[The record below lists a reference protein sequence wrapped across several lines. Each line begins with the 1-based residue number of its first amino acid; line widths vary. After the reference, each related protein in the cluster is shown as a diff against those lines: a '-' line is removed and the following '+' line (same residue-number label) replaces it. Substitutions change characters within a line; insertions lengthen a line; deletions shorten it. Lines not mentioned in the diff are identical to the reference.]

1 LLNIKVKFMIFFRKY
16 SKLFTAIIALSTS
29 FVFGVHAQ
37 EADNSGSQAFS
48 YSNKARFHPDIG
60 RNGMVTAQEPLAA
73 QVGRNILAMGGNAV
87 DAAVATGFAL
97 AVTHPVAGNIGGGGF
112 MIISLPDQEE
122 VIALD
127 YREMAPAAASRDM
140 LLDDAG
146 NYDSNLS
153 FYTYLGTGVPGSVM
167 GMTQALE
174 KYGTMSLKDVMAPA
188 IKLAEEGHV
197 LNYAKAFELKS
208 GEEKLRKDPSSVQ
221 YFLNNNGPLYKMG
234 DLFVQSDLANTL
246 KIISDKGASGFYQGY
261 IADLIVEE
269 MKTNRGLIT
278 HEDLKNYKAVERK
291 VIKGTFRGYDV
302 YTMPPASS
310 GGIHLVQMLNILENY
325 DLKSMGHNSA
335 DYIHVLVEA
344 MRRAYADRSE
354 YLGDADFYPVP
365 VEQLIN
371 KEYAAKLYNSIDM
384 EHASLSTDISPGLPV
399 PYESPQTTHYSV
411 MDNKGGAVSVT
422 TTINFSFG
430 NGGSVKG
437 AGFLL
442 NNEMDDFSAKP
453 GVPNGFG
460 LIGGVANQIE
470 PAKRPLSAMTPTIVH
485 KDGKVHLVTGSP
497 GGSTIITVVLQIVLN
512 VLEFDMNIAE
522 ASAVPRIHHQWLP
535 DNVVIE
541 QGVSADTIAIL
552 KQRGFN
558 IQSEFDES
566 AAYRSTVLGRTNSIV
581 QKDGLFYGFS
591 DLRGLEYGVA
601 GY

>member
-1 LLNIKVKFMIFFRKY
+1 MIFFRKY

-384 EHASLSTDISPGLPV
+384 EHASLSTDISPGLPA

>member
-1 LLNIKVKFMIFFRKY
+1 MIFFRKY

-221 YFLNNNGPLYKMG
+221 YFLNNNGPLYK
-234 DLFVQSDLANTL
+234 
-246 KIISDKGASGFYQGY
+246 ISDKGASGFYQGY

-558 IQSEFDES
+558 IQGEFGES

>member
-1 LLNIKVKFMIFFRKY
+1 MIFFRKY

>member
-1 LLNIKVKFMIFFRKY
+1 MIFFRKY

-197 LNYAKAFELKS
+197 LNYAKACELKS

-246 KIISDKGASGFYQGY
+246 KII
-261 IADLIVEE
+261 
-269 MKTNRGLIT
+269 
-278 HEDLKNYKAVERK
+278 
-291 VIKGTFRGYDV
+291 
-302 YTMPPASS
+302 
-310 GGIHLVQMLNILENY
+310 
-325 DLKSMGHNSA
+325 
-335 DYIHVLVEA
+335 
-344 MRRAYADRSE
+344 
-354 YLGDADFYPVP
+354 
-365 VEQLIN
+365 
-371 KEYAAKLYNSIDM
+371 
-384 EHASLSTDISPGLPV
+384 
-399 PYESPQTTHYSV
+399 
-411 MDNKGGAVSVT
+411 
-422 TTINFSFG
+422 
-430 NGGSVKG
+430 
-437 AGFLL
+437 
-442 NNEMDDFSAKP
+442 
-453 GVPNGFG
+453 
-460 LIGGVANQIE
+460 
-470 PAKRPLSAMTPTIVH
+470 
-485 KDGKVHLVTGSP
+485 
-497 GGSTIITVVLQIVLN
+497 
-512 VLEFDMNIAE
+512 
-522 ASAVPRIHHQWLP
+522 
-535 DNVVIE
+535 
-541 QGVSADTIAIL
+541 
-552 KQRGFN
+552 
-558 IQSEFDES
+558 
-566 AAYRSTVLGRTNSIV
+566 
-581 QKDGLFYGFS
+581 
-591 DLRGLEYGVA
+591 
-601 GY
+601 